1 MAEKVVSTTPNQDAQ
16 TAMSAKDILNAL
28 GFGNLQAANDTG
40 NRSQV
45 GTSVSTNVVRL
56 NYQSAKA
63 LLDAIA
69 REANFTGKLTPDD
82 IKNFM
87 EQFKKKQDAQIEKV
101 VTTSSGKTVAG
112 ATPDATSKV
121 VESTKKESFP
131 SFFDA
136 EEFANDF
143 IWAKINFKDEKALGA
158 KSLSALSQ
166 VRGLVDKFKLVG
178 VSPNDIL
185 IAAKQIA
192 MGRKTIDEYTV
203 ELQQIAKRE
212 YPQFAERFAKD
223 PTLTTYD
230 IASPIIKMLAK
241 TWEVEEDKVDMDN
254 PLVMSYMNYAGPD
267 GKGVPPS
274 RYDLLLK
281 AKNDPK
287 YQLTEEANN
296 NARDSATSFARA
308 FGFGV

>member
-1 MAEKVVSTTPNQDAQ
+1 MTTGPESTTPNQDAQ
-16 TAMSAKDILNAL
+16 TAASAKDILNAL
-28 GFGNLQAANDTG
+28 GFGNLQAQNDSG

-45 GTSVSTNVVRL
+45 GTSTTTSVVRL

-87 EQFKKKQDAQIEKV
+87 EQFKKKQDEQIEKV

-112 ATPDATSKV
+112 ATPDATSKII
-121 VESTKKESFP
+121 ESTKKESFP

-136 EEFANDF
+136 EAFANDF

-158 KSLSALSQ
+158 KSLSALAQ
-166 VRGLVDKFKLVG
+166 VRGLVEKFELMG
-178 VSPNDIL
+178 VTNNDIL
-185 IAAKQIA
+185 AAAKQIA
-192 MGRKTIDEYTV
+192 MGRKTIEAYTV
-203 ELQQIAKRE
+203 ELQQIAKKE
-212 YPQFAERFAKD
+212 YPQFADRFTND

-241 TWEVEEDKVDMDN
+241 TWEVEEDSVKMDN

-267 GKGVPPS
+267 GKGTPPS

-296 NARDSATSFARA
+296 NARDSAVEFSRA

>member
-1 MAEKVVSTTPNQDAQ
+1 MSESTTPLQDNQ
-16 TAMSAKDILNAL
+16 TAASAKDILNAL
-28 GFGNLQAANDTG
+28 GFGNLQAANDSG
-40 NRSQV
+40 NRSQT
-45 GTSVSTNVVRL
+45 GTSTATSVTRL

-82 IKNFM
+82 IHEFVKLFSA
-87 EQFKKKQDAQIEKV
+87 EQDKQIEKV
-101 VTTSSGKTVAG
+101 VTTSSSKTVAG
-112 ATPDATSKV
+112 ATPDATSQV
-121 VESTKKESFP
+121 VESTKKTQFP

-136 EEFANDF
+136 EAFANDF
-143 IWAKINFKDEKALGA
+143 IWAKINFKDEKSLGA
-158 KSLSALSQ
+158 KSLTALSQ
-166 VRGLVDKFKLVG
+166 VRGLVDKFHIVG
-178 VSPNDIL
+178 ITNNDIL
-185 IAAKQIA
+185 NVAKQIA
-192 MGRKTIDEYTV
+192 MGRKTLEAYTV
-203 ELQQIAKRE
+203 ELQQIAIKE
-212 YPQFAERFAKD
+212 YPQFADRFAKD

-241 TWEVEEDKVDMDN
+241 TWEIPEEDVTMDN

-267 GKGVPPS
+267 GKGTAPS